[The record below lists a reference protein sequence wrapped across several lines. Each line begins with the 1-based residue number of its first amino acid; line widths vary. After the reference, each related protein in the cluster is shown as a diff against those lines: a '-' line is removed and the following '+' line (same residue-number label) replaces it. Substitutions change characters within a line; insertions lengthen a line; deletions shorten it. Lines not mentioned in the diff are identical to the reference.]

1 MATSREIPFVLRHG
15 AAEID
20 DLPAGE
26 PASQPSA
33 LTYDPLLQTNVVLD
47 GLGGAKR
54 PSKSD
59 LIHNWTS
66 PTGTFYQT
74 SPGAQDNK
82 QDDTQNDT

>member
-15 AAEID
+15 ATEIN
-20 DLPAGE
+20 DLLAGE
-26 PASQPSA
+26 RVTRASS

-47 GLGGAKR
+47 GLGGARR
-54 PSKSD
+54 PSRSD

>member
-15 AAEID
+15 AAEING
-20 DLPAGE
+20 LPAGE
-26 PASQPSA
+26 RVTRASS

-47 GLGGAKR
+47 GLGGARR
-54 PSKSD
+54 PSRSD